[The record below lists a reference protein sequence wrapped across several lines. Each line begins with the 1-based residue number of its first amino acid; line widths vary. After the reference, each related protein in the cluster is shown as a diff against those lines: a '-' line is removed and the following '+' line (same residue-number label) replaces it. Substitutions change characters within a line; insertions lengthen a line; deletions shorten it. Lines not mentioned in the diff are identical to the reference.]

1 MLLKVIN
8 DLCTVTNLLSDLVRD
23 LITEL
28 EHQKNVDNI
37 EFITPGQDSTEERT
51 PAIER
56 YKQRAEEA
64 ERLLDIIEYN
74 SRGL

>member
-8 DLCTVTNLLSDLVRD
+8 DLCTVTNMLVELVHD

-37 EFITPGQDSTEERT
+37 EFIQPGHDGTEERT
-51 PAIER
+51 PAIE
-56 YKQRAEEA
+56 KFKERAEEA
-64 ERLLDIIEYN
+64 ERLLDTIEYN
-74 SRGL
+74 SRRI